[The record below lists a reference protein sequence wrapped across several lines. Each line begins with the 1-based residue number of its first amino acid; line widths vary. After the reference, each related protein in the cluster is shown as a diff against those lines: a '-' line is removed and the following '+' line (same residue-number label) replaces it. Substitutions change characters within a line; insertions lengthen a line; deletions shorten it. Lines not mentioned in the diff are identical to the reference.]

1 MIKRIES
8 SDKVLEELVI
18 SYRSGV
24 TESNAEVWSRDLG
37 KFPYLV
43 FAYGQKL
50 VLEAKDI
57 IYFKLTGDQYIPE
70 IQVIFRDPTNKLID
84 DNFPLDKSIV
94 SLMIKSDSDSLMPIR
109 CDFYITNFNPV
120 KDKSYGEDKIYT
132 MKAILDLPIIIKNI
146 SFSKM
151 TSFKVLGKIAKDCL
165 LGFVSNIDDTED
177 EMTWINP
184 GDDYIKHFVPEVVS
198 QAYKNDDSFLWAFV
212 DYYYNLNYVDIET
225 ALNED
230 TTNQMTILNTK
241 DTIGTEETV
250 KLILTNHP
258 DKKHS
263 NLFIERWNLV
273 NDSTEINMDIGYE
286 PYIYYFDDLNNK
298 FVYLLIDTIS
308 TTGNDKILLRQRN
321 DDINTNAG
329 NVQQKKKYFM
339 GKQDTDNVH
348 DNFLY
353 AQVQNNNNIK
363 SLQKIKINVVLPNPN
378 FSLYRF
384 QNVEVVLYDLNDME
398 AKKGKSDNSVKQT
411 ITNENRVNNR
421 LSGKWLITGINW
433 IFDKQYM
440 KSGGQ
445 TVFRQEV
452 TLVRRDL
459 STLYTSTLNTGDSG
473 GSSNLA

>member
-8 SDKVLEELVI
+8 PDKVLKELVI
-18 SYRSGV
+18 SYKK
-24 TESNAEVWSRDLG
+24 EVQETDAQVWADDLG

-43 FAYGQKL
+43 FSYGDKL
-50 VLEAKDI
+50 LLEAKDV

-70 IQVIFRDPTNKLID
+70 IQVVFKDPTNKLID

-94 SLMIKSDSDSLMPIR
+94 SLMIKSNSDSLMPIR

-120 KDKSYGEDKIYT
+120 KDKSFGDDKIYT
-132 MKAILDLPIIIKNI
+132 MRAVLDLPIIIKNI
-146 SFSKM
+146 SFPKM

-165 LGFVSNIDDTED
+165 LGFVSNIDDTQD

-184 GDDYIKHFVPEVVS
+184 GDDYIKGFVPEVVS

-212 DYYYNLNYVDIET
+212 DYYYNLNYIDIET

-230 TTNQMTILNTK
+230 TTNQKTILNTK

-250 KLILTNHP
+250 DLILTNHP

-308 TTGNDKILLRQRN
+308 TAGNDKSKIVLKQRN
-321 DDINTNAG
+321 DDVNTNAG
-329 NVQQKKKYFM
+329 NVQQKKKYFK

-353 AQVQNNNNIK
+353 AQVQNENNIK

-384 QNVEVVLYDLNDME
+384 QDVDVVLYDLNDME
-398 AKKGKSDNSVKQT
+398 SKKGKSDNSVEET
-411 ITNENRVNNR
+411 ITNSNRINNR
-421 LSGKWLITGINW
+421 LSGQWLITGINW

-452 TLVRRDL
+452 TLVRREL
-459 STLYTSTLNTGDSG
+459 STLYKGKIKN
-473 GSSNLA
+473 